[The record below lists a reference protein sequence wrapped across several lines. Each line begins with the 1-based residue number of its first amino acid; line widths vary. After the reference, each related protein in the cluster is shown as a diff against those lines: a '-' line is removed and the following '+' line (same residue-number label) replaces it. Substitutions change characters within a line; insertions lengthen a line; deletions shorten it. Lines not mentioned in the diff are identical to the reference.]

1 MNMIQLDLFQDVEF
15 DQKKVMDTL
24 FDVKELAKS
33 TKESSDKVRKAL
45 FARHG
50 ELAKI
55 CMDLMIRVEAIER
68 GLCQDTRMSK

>member
-1 MNMIQLDLFQDVEF
+1 MVQLDLFQDIEF
-15 DQKKVMDTL
+15 DQRKVMNEL
-24 FDVKELAKS
+24 YDVKELAKA

-55 CMDLMIRVEAIER
+55 AMDLHIRVEAIER
-68 GLCQDTRMSK
+68 GLCNGKSFK